1 MHNGRVVSIR
11 GERAIV
17 FSMGKEYSCIV
28 RGNLK
33 KARTHEKNVLAVGD
47 LVQFSLDDNLDGAI
61 EKIEKR
67 RSVLTRMDTVQKKLQ
82 IIAVN
87 IDYVFITVSLVNPP
101 LKLPLIDR
109 YLIACKKGN
118 MNPILVINKL
128 DLLDDLSYPL
138 IVIEKEKGLYK
149 EALFAYEKIGL
160 PILSVCTIDGRGISS
175 LKKMMEGKTS
185 VFSGQSGT
193 GKSSLINAVC
203 NTDLAVQE
211 TIRNT
216 RKGSHTTTRA
226 SLISIGEDG
235 FVVDTPGIK
244 SFGLWDLTKEDIVS
258 HFTDIKE
265 IGEGCRFKNCMH
277 LKEPGC
283 AVKEA
288 LLEKKLSSLRFASYL
303 SLIESIGK
311 KDRWR

>member
-1 MHNGRVVSIR
+1 MPKGRVVSIR
-11 GERAIV
+11 GEKAIV
-17 FSMGKEYSCIV
+17 SSEDKEYSCIV

-33 KARTHEKNVLAVGD
+33 KARTREKNVLAVGD
-47 LVQFSLDDNLDGAI
+47 LVEFSLDENLDGAI

-67 RSVLTRMDTVQKKLQ
+67 TSALTRLDTVQKKQQ

-87 IDYVFITVSLVNPP
+87 IDQVFITTSLVNPP

-109 YLIACKKGN
+109 YLIACEKGN
-118 MNPILVINKL
+118 MTPILLINKL
-128 DLLDDLSYPL
+128 DLLNDASYPPL
-138 IVIEKEKGLYK
+138 VIEKEKTLYK
-149 EALFAYEKIGL
+149 EALYAYEKIGL
-160 PILSVCTIDGRGISS
+160 AILSVCTLDKTGISS
-175 LKKMMEGKTS
+175 LKKMMKGKTS

-203 NTDLAVQE
+203 DTNLGVQE
-211 TIRNT
+211 TIRHT

-226 SLISIGEDG
+226 SLIPLGDES

-244 SFGLWDLTKEDIVS
+244 SFGLWELTIEDIVD

-265 IGEGCRFKNCMH
+265 VGHSCKYKNCMH
-277 LKEPGC
+277 LKEPNC
-283 AVKEA
+283 AVKQA
-288 LLEKKLSSLRFASYL
+288 LQENKLSSLRFASYL
-303 SLIESIGK
+303 SLIGSIGK